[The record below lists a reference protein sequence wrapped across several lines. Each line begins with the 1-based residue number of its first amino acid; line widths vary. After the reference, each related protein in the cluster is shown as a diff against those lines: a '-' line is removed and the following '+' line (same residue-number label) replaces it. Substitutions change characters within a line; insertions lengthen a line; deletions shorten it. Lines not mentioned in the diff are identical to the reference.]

1 MHSLEGAY
9 SNVANAEQ
17 LDKVTEEVALALETL
32 DALKNDIAATYATKA
47 ELDSINAKFDGLNV
61 LDQKVW
67 DLRKDAYGEING
79 LKESVAGINNQIA
92 DLGKRSTD
100 IEVTTK
106 LLGQSLAKHATSL
119 NSVTERLGVVENM
132 ANALTGNVFKVK
144 MDVAKLPTKA
154 DVADG
159 ISALRAEINAE
170 IAGIDYVS
178 PEQMDSKVTMV
189 YTKVLMLQDM
199 VQKNQESNVA
209 KFSAVDELAN
219 ITFDQIDANIARIDA
234 NEKAI
239 ASLTADVATK
249 ADAEAVEVLNGKMTD
264 MTVTSKMLS
273 QSIMNIN
280 KKIAGLNYVTP
291 EQLSERM
298 SVLYKMIAVNSS
310 DIAKLEAGLKENEN
324 MIYTAF
330 DQLDANIAR
339 MDGLDKKIGNLEAEL
354 VNYATKEDFDL
365 AMSITNSLTKDMFLV
380 NRNKLDKTEFKAY
393 QATMDDQLAE
403 VNSKL
408 DDMAVAQV
416 KFQKSTNVALV
427 ASFVAVAFSVVSLI
441 LK

>member
-1 MHSLEGAY
+1 
-9 SNVANAEQ
+9 
-17 LDKVTEEVALALETL
+17 
-32 DALKNDIAATYATKA
+32 
-47 ELDSINAKFDGLNV
+47 
-61 LDQKVW
+61 
-67 DLRKDAYGEING
+67 
-79 LKESVAGINNQIA
+79 
-92 DLGKRSTD
+92 
-100 IEVTTK
+100 
-106 LLGQSLAKHATSL
+106 
-119 NSVTERLGVVENM
+119 
-132 ANALTGNVFKVK
+132 
-144 MDVAKLPTKA
+144 
-154 DVADG
+154 
-159 ISALRAEINAE
+159 
-170 IAGIDYVS
+170 
-178 PEQMDSKVTMV
+178 
-189 YTKVLMLQDM
+189 
-199 VQKNQESNVA
+199 
-209 KFSAVDELAN
+209 
-219 ITFDQIDANIARIDA
+219 
-234 NEKAI
+234 
-239 ASLTADVATK
+239 
-249 ADAEAVEVLNGKMTD
+249 MTD

-298 SVLYKMIAVNSS
+298 SVLYKLISVNIS
-310 DIAKLEAGLKENEN
+310 DMAKLEAGLKENEN

-330 DQLDANIAR
+330 DQLDATIAR

-427 ASFVAVAFSVVSLI
+427 ASFVAVVFSVVSLI